1 MGISYYKQL
10 LDYRNVEITS
20 WVDSIAYGR
29 KIGGIL
35 IESPEVIREAEW
47 DYILIAVR
55 NALDREQIIKKLGEM
70 GAAKEKILYREAER
84 YSDLYEFCL

>member
-1 MGISYYKQL
+1 M
-10 LDYRNVEITS
+10 E
-20 WVDSIAYGR
+20 YGR

-35 IESPEVIREAEW
+35 IEFPEVIREAEW

-70 GAAKEKILYREAER
+70 GATKEKILYREAER
-84 YSDLYEFCL
+84 YSNLYEFCL